1 MKTKFKTI
9 DELFARQREVND
21 QLSTLEASLQERE
34 LNDEEKATRQSL
46 LVEYEQNKREASL
59 MLQKKQSDALT
70 VAPKVNVNEQLREFI
85 KTAKRGD
92 SFSIPLSRE
101 AMATADTTPYVQ
113 GITVVDLI
121 DTERKDGDILLTAGV
136 PMTTGV
142 VGNKIQWAFAG
153 GVEAVFA
160 NELAQTT
167 ERKISLD
174 KQTPI
179 QNRLTLR
186 VRVSNQVLENSDFD
200 LQSYIVTHVANAL
213 RDKINWAAASTTK
226 ATETLYGGFAQDAEE
241 GTYGQN
247 GYKPGKQ
254 TGTYTTLTKE
264 VAAEMIGKLA
274 ERNIKLDNVVFVMG
288 AADFWLAKVTPL
300 DAGSGIML
308 IGNDNRLLGIPVI
321 ANNAI
326 NRSTQKGAVA
336 GHNIGLG
343 NFKYLPTMQHGNIRL
358 SIDATSALAAD
369 TDEVIVTINADFSMT
384 VLKDG
389 ADGFVVYSKSGSSL
403 TGI

>member
-1 MKTKFKTI
+1 MKKNFKNI
-9 DELFARQREVND
+9 DELMARQREVND
-21 QLSTLEASLQERE
+21 ELQVLESASLERE
-34 LNDEEKATRQSL
+34 LNDEEKGNMAKLR
-46 LVEYEQNKREASL
+46 VEYDSNKRECAL
-59 MLQKKQSDALT
+59 MLQKKQADALN
-70 VAPKVNVNEQLREFI
+70 VAPKVDMNTQLREFI
-85 KTAKRGD
+85 KNAKKGE
-92 SFSIPLSRE
+92 SFSIPFTRE
-101 AMATADTTPYVQ
+101 SMSTADTAAYVQ

-160 NELAQTT
+160 NELAETT
-167 ERKISLD
+167 ERKIDLD
-174 KQTPI
+174 KQVPV

-186 VRVSNQVLENSDFD
+186 VRISNQSLENSNYD
-200 LQSYIVTHVANAL
+200 LLNYIITHVAAAL

-226 ATETLYGGFAQDAEE
+226 ATETLYGGFAQNAES
-241 GTYGQN
+241 GTYGQD
-247 GYKPGKQ
+247 GYTPGKQ
-254 TGTYTTLTKE
+254 TGTYTSFTKE

-274 ERNIKLDNVVFVMG
+274 ARNLPIDNVVFVMG
-288 AADFWLAKVTPL
+288 AADFWTAKVTPM

-308 IGNDNRLLGIPVI
+308 IGPDNRLLGIPVI

-326 NRSTQKGAVA
+326 NRATQKGAVS
-336 GHNIGLG
+336 GHNVGLG

-358 SIDATSALAAD
+358 SVDSSSAYASS

-389 ADGFVVYSKSGSSL
+389 ADAFVVYSKSGASTPL
-403 TGI
+403 

>member
-1 MKTKFKTI
+1 MKKNFKNI
-9 DELFARQREVND
+9 DELMARQREVND
-21 QLSTLEASLQERE
+21 ELQVLESASLERE
-34 LNDEEKATRQSL
+34 LNDEEKGNMAKLR
-46 LVEYEQNKREASL
+46 VEYDSNKRECAL
-59 MLQKKQSDALT
+59 MLQKKQADALN
-70 VAPKVNVNEQLREFI
+70 VAPKVDMNTQLREFI
-85 KTAKRGD
+85 KNAKKGE
-92 SFSIPLSRE
+92 SFSIPFTRE
-101 AMATADTTPYVQ
+101 SMSTADTAAFVQ

-160 NELAQTT
+160 NELAATT
-167 ERKISLD
+167 ERKIDLD
-174 KQTPI
+174 KQVPV

-186 VRVSNQVLENSDFD
+186 VRISNQSLENSNYD
-200 LQSYIVTHVANAL
+200 LLNYIITHVAAAL

-226 ATETLYGGFAQDAEE
+226 ATETLYGGFAQSAET
-241 GTYGQN
+241 GTYGQD
-247 GYKPGKQ
+247 GYTPGKQ
-254 TGTYTTLTKE
+254 TGTYTSFTKE

-274 ERNIKLDNVVFVMG
+274 ARNLPIDNVVFVMG
-288 AADFWLAKVTPL
+288 AADFWTAKVTPM

-308 IGNDNRLLGIPVI
+308 IGPDNRLLGIPVI

-326 NRSTQKGAVA
+326 NRSTQKGAVS
-336 GHNIGLG
+336 GHNVGLG

-358 SIDATSALAAD
+358 SVDSSSAYASS

-389 ADGFVVYSKSGSSL
+389 ADAFVVYSKSGASTPL
-403 TGI
+403 

>member
-1 MKTKFKTI
+1 MKKNFKNI
-9 DELFARQREVND
+9 DELMARQREVND
-21 QLSTLEASLQERE
+21 ELQVLESASLERE
-34 LNDEEKATRQSL
+34 LNDEEKGNMAKLR
-46 LVEYEQNKREASL
+46 VEYDSNKRECAL
-59 MLQKKQSDALT
+59 MLQKKQADALN
-70 VAPKVNVNEQLREFI
+70 VAPKVDMNTQLREFI
-85 KTAKRGD
+85 KNAKKGE
-92 SFSIPLSRE
+92 SFSIPFTRE
-101 AMATADTTPYVQ
+101 SMSTTDTAAYVQ

-160 NELAQTT
+160 NELAATT
-167 ERKISLD
+167 ERKIDLD
-174 KQTPI
+174 KQVPV

-186 VRVSNQVLENSDFD
+186 VRISNQSLENSNYD
-200 LQSYIVTHVANAL
+200 LLNYIITHVAAAL

-226 ATETLYGGFAQDAEE
+226 ATETLYGGFAQSAET
-241 GTYGQN
+241 GTYGQD
-247 GYKPGKQ
+247 GYTPGKQ
-254 TGTYTTLTKE
+254 TGTYTSFTKE

-274 ERNIKLDNVVFVMG
+274 ARNLPIDNVVFVMG
-288 AADFWLAKVTPL
+288 AADFWTAKVTPM

-308 IGNDNRLLGIPVI
+308 IGPDNRLLGIPVI

-326 NRSTQKGAVA
+326 NRATQKGAVS
-336 GHNIGLG
+336 GHNVGLG

-358 SIDATSALAAD
+358 SVDSSSAYASS

-389 ADGFVVYSKSGSSL
+389 ADAFVVYSKSGASTPL
-403 TGI
+403 